1 MIKEPQVPLFDL
13 VICLSDS
20 MDLVSPA
27 LVNHHKQV
35 AYIASCVGEEMGF
48 SLGRQKDLILAGAL
62 HDIGALSL
70 EERIDTLQFDVN
82 NVEKHTR
89 FGSDLLELF
98 NPLSYLSPIIR
109 FHHTFW
115 NEGKGAEQ
123 DGKEIPLESHILHL
137 ADRVAVLID
146 KNREILGQV
155 KGITETI
162 KAQSGKM
169 FKPDVVEAFMGLS
182 KKEYFWLDAVSDTV
196 YRLLRRKARTKTI
209 VMDLGQLNDL
219 AMLFSKI
226 IDFRSSFTATHSS
239 GVAATGEILAKLSGF
254 SDRECRM
261 MKIAGY
267 LHDLGKLAVSR
278 EILEKPGSLDAD
290 EFNII
295 RSHTFHTYRILDTV
309 EDFDTINTWGAFHHE
324 RLNGSGYPFHHK
336 EKDLSLGSRIMCVAD
351 VFTAVTEDRPYRKGM
366 TGAETMKVLKGM
378 AANAV
383 LDSAIVSLLEKHFDE
398 VNGVR
403 ANAQSASIEIYRKL
417 VSNGC

>member
-267 LHDLGKLAVSR
+267 LHDLGKLAV
-278 EILEKPGSLDAD
+278 
-290 EFNII
+290 
-295 RSHTFHTYRILDTV
+295 
-309 EDFDTINTWGAFHHE
+309 
-324 RLNGSGYPFHHK
+324 
-336 EKDLSLGSRIMCVAD
+336 
-351 VFTAVTEDRPYRKGM
+351 
-366 TGAETMKVLKGM
+366 
-378 AANAV
+378 
-383 LDSAIVSLLEKHFDE
+383 
-398 VNGVR
+398 
-403 ANAQSASIEIYRKL
+403 
-417 VSNGC
+417 